1 MEHPKEVGDRTTLA
15 VMHALRAIGHTVL
28 IPLSENVRYD
38 LVFDD
43 GEALARVQCK
53 TGRLRNGAIRFATC
67 SSYAHHP
74 RATQARRD
82 YRGQIDYF
90 GIHCAET
97 GGVYLVPLSEVGTLV
112 QGALRVTPARNH
124 QRRGVREAA
133 RYEIARISV
142 SATPAL
148 RASSG
153 AR

>member
-1 MEHPKEVGDRTTLA
+1 MEHPKDVGDRTTLA
-15 VMHALRAIGHTVL
+15 VMHALRVIGHIVL
-28 IPLSENVRYD
+28 VPLSENVRYD
-38 LVFDD
+38 FVFDD
-43 GEALARVQCK
+43 GDALARVQCK

-67 SSYAHHP
+67 SSYAHHRRP
-74 RATQARRD
+74 GRGRRD

-90 GIHCAET
+90 GVHCAET
-97 GGVYLVPLSEVGTLV
+97 GGVYLVPLSEIDTRV

-142 SATPAL
+142 SATREL